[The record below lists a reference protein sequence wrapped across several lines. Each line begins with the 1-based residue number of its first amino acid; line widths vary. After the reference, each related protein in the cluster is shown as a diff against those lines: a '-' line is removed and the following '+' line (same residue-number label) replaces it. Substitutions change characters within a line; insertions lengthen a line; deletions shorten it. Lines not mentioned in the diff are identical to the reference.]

1 MIRSPHLKIHK
12 NDTRISKHEYF
23 LEVAKVIALRSTCLK
38 HKVGC
43 ILVKNNQ
50 ILSTGY
56 NGAARGLTHCL
67 DSGCI
72 RENIESGKNIEHCRA
87 IHAEQ
92 NAIINAAKQGTSIS
106 GAICYCT
113 HEPCINCLK
122 MLYNTEIIEIHYI
135 EDYPNDYKDLFGFRI
150 NIFKHDNSIR

>member
-1 MIRSPHLKIHK
+1 MIRSQPLKIHE
-12 NDTRISKHEYF
+12 NDIRISKHEYF

-56 NGAARGLTHCL
+56 NGAARGLIHCL

-72 RENIESGKNIEHCRA
+72 RENIESGKNIEQCRA

-92 NAIINAAKQGTSIS
+92 NAIINAAKQGTSIKGS
-106 GAICYCT
+106 MCYCT
-113 HEPCINCLK
+113 HMPCITCLK
-122 MLYNTEIIEIHYI
+122 MLYNAEIVEIHYI
-135 EDYPNDYKDLFGFRI
+135 NDYPNNTAIIGDFLI
-150 NIFKHDNSIR
+150 NIIKHDNKG